1 MNHPKREARRVPGAL
16 TAVLAAAALAGC
28 AMTPDYQRPAMAVP
42 DRLPS
47 ATPVVAQ
54 DGTAGAAAAA
64 MSVADVPWT
73 RYFPDP
79 RLQQLIRLSL
89 AHNRDLR
96 VAALNIDR
104 LQAAYQIQRA
114 ERLPTLNAVI
124 SGTRQPSA
132 QPPYDLSTVVNGGI
146 TVSAFELDLFG
157 RVRALTEAAAAQVLG
172 SEANRRAVHNSL
184 VSAVAST
191 YYTLWAD
198 RWQLALAEQ
207 TLETRQASLRLQQ
220 LKFDNGVLN
229 ELELRSAQ
237 SLVEAARVARAQAQR
252 QWQQD
257 LNALQVLVGTA
268 VPESALP
275 PAVTLPPLPAAGQL
289 GDLAQAQAQA
299 QQWVSAALWP
309 DLAELP
315 VGMSSEVLL
324 QRPDIA
330 QAEQALLAANANIG
344 AARAARFPRIAL
356 TASAGVVS
364 DSLSGL
370 FDDGRSAWSFAPS
383 ISLPI
388 FDAGRARA
396 NVAVAEVQRDIAVAQ
411 YDQTIQGAFREAADA
426 LVARQSYAEQAA
438 AQRAQAEAEA
448 ARLRLS
454 TLRYETGV
462 ASQLDLL
469 DAQRAL
475 FAAQQALIGAQLARQ
490 QAHIAVYKALGG
502 GWATEAQTGAQP
514 VAQAVAAR
522 SAL

>member
-1 MNHPKREARRVPGAL
+1 MTHLKRDARRAPGAL
-16 TAVLAAAALAGC
+16 LTVLAAATVAGC

-42 DRLPS
+42 ERL
-47 ATPVVAQ
+47 PVVA
-54 DGTAGAAAAA
+54 DSAGGPGAAGATGVSNAAP
-64 MSVADVPWT
+64 VADLPWT
-73 RYFPDP
+73 RYFPDA

-89 AHNRDLR
+89 EHNRDLR
-96 VAALNIDR
+96 VAVLNIDR

-114 ERLPTLNAVI
+114 ERLPTLNAVV

-132 QPPYDLSTVVNGGI
+132 QPPYDISSVVNGGI

-207 TLETRQASLRLQQ
+207 TLQSRQDSLRLQQ

-268 VPESALP
+268 VPPAALP
-275 PAVTLPPLPAAGQL
+275 PAVALPPLPGAGQAEQT
-289 GDLAQAQAQA
+289 AQTGPAGSAQPG
-299 QQWVSAALWP
+299 VAATLWP

-344 AARAARFPRIAL
+344 AARAARFPRISL

-411 YDQTIQGAFREAADA
+411 YDQAIQGAFREAADA
-426 LVARQSYAEQAA
+426 LVARQTYAEQAT
-438 AQRAQAEAEA
+438 AQQAQAEAEA

-454 TLRYETGV
+454 TLRYENGV

-490 QAHIAVYKALGG
+490 QAHIGVYKALGG
-502 GWATEAQTGAQP
+502 GWATEAQP
-514 VAQAVAAR
+514 VAQGSAAQ
-522 SAL
+522 